1 MAVQRKLETVAGLA
15 ETALVRRGTGSE
27 HEAVVL
33 TTESGE
39 RLILQRIGGNA
50 FRDEPTDRLAGQQV
64 CAQGFRL
71 GDIFRYLEA
80 SPSPAP
86 DDSSSAAA
94 KAAAPAGRKR
104 ARGR

>member
-1 MAVQRKLETVAGLA
+1 MAVQRKLETVVGSA
-15 ETALVRRGTGSE
+15 EAALVRRGTGSE
-27 HEAVVL
+27 HQAVVL

-64 CAQGFRL
+64 SAQGFRV

-80 SPSPAP
+80 TTSPAP
-86 DDSSSAAA
+86 DGSPSEAVPAAT
-94 KAAAPAGRKR
+94 PAGRKR